1 MRIVFWTSLAIVLYT
16 YIGYPIMIWLLSR
29 LHPRSWMRAPINP
42 TVSVIMAVR
51 NGAAYL
57 PTKIQTLF
65 SITDP
70 SIKEIIV
77 VSDGSTDGTL
87 DRLASC
93 TEPRLKCLNLEE
105 HCGKAVALN
114 AGMALAS
121 SDLLVFLDIRPQIRP
136 ESLRQLVNNFADPA
150 VGCAAGELDLLQNG
164 HDLTTRVVS
173 STYWRYEQWIRRSEA
188 AWDSPVGVY
197 GGFYAVRRDLATSF
211 PAGTILDDMFQPL
224 AIIRQG
230 YRSVLD
236 PNARVYDTWPKRID
250 SEFHRKV
257 RTLAGNFQ
265 LFEIAPWVLTTQNR
279 VMVQLI
285 SHKAL
290 RLIVPYLLVLL
301 LGSSLFLSSGSAF
314 YAVFAAIQ
322 ITLWTIA
329 SLSMRYSIPFL
340 SRLGGPASA
349 LLILNG
355 AAVVA
360 LHRFVFAHRQLWKIW
375 TAPPTPGELDP
386 AESEATTG

>member
-1 MRIVFWTSLAIVLYT
+1 MRIVFWLSLAVVLYT
-16 YIGYPIMIWLLSR
+16 YIGYPVMIWLLSR
-29 LHPRSWMRAPINP
+29 VHPRSWMRAPINH
-42 TVSVIMAVR
+42 TVSIIMAVR

-57 PTKIQTLF
+57 PNKIQTLF
-65 SITDP
+65 SIADP

-87 DRLASC
+87 ERLSSC
-93 TEPRLKCLNLEE
+93 TEPRLRCVKLEQ

-114 AGMALAS
+114 AGIAAAS

-136 ESLRQLVNNFADPA
+136 ESLSQLVSNFADPA

-173 STYWRYEQWIRRSEA
+173 SMYWRYEQWIRRSEA

-197 GGFYAVRRDLATSF
+197 GGFYAVRRELATSF

-236 PNARVYDTWPKRID
+236 PNARVYDTWPKRIEG
-250 SEFHRKV
+250 EFHRKV

-265 LFEIAPWVLTTQNR
+265 LFELAPWVLTTQNR

-290 RLIVPYLLVLL
+290 RLIVPYLLILL
-301 LGSSLFLSSGSAF
+301 LVSSLLLSWGSPL
-314 YAVFAAIQ
+314 YASFAALQLI
-322 ITLWTIA
+322 LWAIA
-329 SLSMRYSIPFL
+329 SLSMRYTIPVL

-375 TAPPTPGELDP
+375 TAPPTPGELTP
-386 AESEATTG
+386 AESEATSG